1 MQTLAK
7 ILFWKA
13 NTSNLTKVQKN
24 NQTSTKRM
32 FVILYFLFKHKPT
45 FFFIEITVCMCF
57 IQIKLSFHLQ
67 ISIVHPT
74 HPILEIPQ
82 VKENML
88 SKGTSQTYYLI
99 FLKSTFCTD
108 HMFCYNTLRSSQES
122 QSISPML
129 AQCLARQVYS

>member
-32 FVILYFLFKHKPT
+32 FIVLYFLFKHKPT
-45 FFFIEITVCMCF
+45 FFIEITVCMCF

-88 SKGTSQTYYLI
+88 SKGTSQPYYLI